1 MKSYSVFVLEIPD
14 SQSSTGN
21 DMNLIGEA
29 MAMAAYSSLRAPT
42 AGPAARSSS
51 LLHSAAQGGPREVT
65 MATGNGA
72 NVANK
77 KCSSAVE
84 YRTPHGVR
92 LEESEAMM
100 PEEYVWPEGRAPKLA
115 HDEYGE
121 CEIPVIDMGG
131 MMAMEME
138 KTRRVAVVEEVRK
151 ACQEWGFFQIVNHG
165 FSTDML
171 ARVERECGR
180 LFSLPLE
187 EKLKSP
193 RQPGT
198 VDGYGHGGGI
208 HVITKPWSECFGM
221 RPVPGPLA
229 AGHAEKLFQGEA
241 SQEFRCMLVLDHW
254 PVS

>member
-1 MKSYSVFVLEIPD
+1 
-14 SQSSTGN
+14 
-21 DMNLIGEA
+21 
-29 MAMAAYSSLRAPT
+29 MAMSAHSSLRAPP

-51 LLHSAAQGGPREVT
+51 LLHSAAQGGPREVA
-65 MATGNGA
+65 MAMVNGA

-77 KCSSAVE
+77 KCWSAVE
-84 YRTPHGVR
+84 YRTPEGVR
-92 LEESEAMM
+92 LKESEAMM
-100 PEEYVWPEGRAPKLA
+100 PEEYVWPEGRAPRLA

-187 EKLKSP
+187 EKLKSR

-198 VDGYGHGGGI
+198 VVGYGHGAGI
-208 HVITKPWSECFGM
+208 HGSTKPWSECFGM

-229 AGHAEKLFQGEA
+229 ADYAEKLFEGEA
-241 SQEFRCMLVLDHW
+241 RQEFRCIFVFNHW
-254 PVS
+254 PVSLCNTLRNFELLNEEMEELCLCK

>member
-1 MKSYSVFVLEIPD
+1 
-14 SQSSTGN
+14 
-21 DMNLIGEA
+21 MNLIGEA
-29 MAMAAYSSLRAPT
+29 MAMAAYSSLRAPP
-42 AGPAARSSS
+42 AGLTARSSS

-65 MATGNGA
+65 MAIAKG
-72 NVANK
+72 
-77 KCSSAVE
+77 SSTVE
-84 YRTPHGVR
+84 YRTPQGVR
-92 LEESEAMM
+92 LKESKAMM
-100 PEEYVWPEGRAPKLA
+100 PEEYVWPEGRAPRLA

-171 ARVERECGR
+171 ARVERESRR

-187 EKLKSP
+187 EKLKSQ

-198 VDGYGHGGGI
+198 VSGYGHGSGI
-208 HVITKPWSECFGM
+208 HVNTKPWSECFGM
-221 RPVPGPLA
+221 RPVPGPLVSD
-229 AGHAEKLFQGEA
+229 HAEKLFQGEA
-241 SQEFRCMLVLDHW
+241 RQEFRCILVLDHW